1 MKCKIVFRMI
11 MMAAAVALVAPVSA
25 STLDDLY
32 VTISDNKLYE
42 RFSIINPDYPL
53 LSYED
58 ATYIAVRDATDVYN
72 REVIWDEEEQ
82 SITIERK
89 PDYMVIEFEETAL
102 EIGKALLESYF
113 GYNGECAVKYGYE
126 EMYRTELW
134 RIDAADE
141 DGTVNGFVLID
152 AYTGQFGVYESTP
165 EGNKEIVSSL

>member
-1 MKCKIVFRMI
+1 MCIR
-11 MMAAAVALVAPVSA
+11 
-25 STLDDLY
+25 D
-32 VTISDNKLYE
+32 
-42 RFSIINPDYPL
+42 
-53 LSYED
+53 
-58 ATYIAVRDATDVYN
+58 RDATDVYN